1 MLFSSS
7 TKVKMETPPNLNDVE
22 KISER
27 ITKRARGIFE
37 YGTRCFQ
44 QGFSLGYI
52 SGITT
57 VLIPLAICTTI
68 KVLQSQRIMRV

>member
-1 MLFSSS
+1 
-7 TKVKMETPPNLNDVE
+7 METPPDLNDAE

-27 ITKRARGIFE
+27 ITKRARGIIE
-37 YGTRCFQ
+37 YGTHCFQ

-52 SGITT
+52 AGITT